1 VSKRKPFDPPQ
12 TWYEVCEYNNAI
24 RPIPNVVRATAKR
37 IFTLDPDDGLGEIMR
52 KRFRGG
58 GRHYHG
64 ADPDTIECAFPT
76 LQDAERA
83 LLQRLQSYVEGRQK
97 EFNHARQALDGAK
110 AALAAAR
117 AGQYRLIEEAS

>member
-1 VSKRKPFDPPQ
+1 MSKRKPFDPPQ
-12 TWYEVCEYNNAI
+12 TWYEVCEYNNMI

-37 IFTLDPDDGLGEIMR
+37 IFTLDPDGDEPGEVMR

-58 GRHYHG
+58 GAHYYG

-83 LLQRLQSYVEGRQK
+83 LLRRLEARVEERQK
-97 EFNHARQALDGAK
+97 EFNHARQALDAAK

-117 AGQYRLIEEAS
+117 AGQYRLT